1 MNNELKQKIITRLGI
16 EELDEQQ
23 QESVLIDIG
32 ETILREIVLNLL
44 EVIPTENKQELQ
56 DLLAQGDLDAL
67 EPFLAKLSIDYTN
80 LVQNASESVLA
91 EMAA

>member
-16 EELDEQQ
+16 EDLDEQQ

-32 ETILREIVLNLL
+32 ETILREIVISLL
-44 EVIPTENKQELQ
+44 DVIPTEAKQELQ

-67 EPFLAKLSIDYTN
+67 EPFLDKHGVEHNN

-91 EMAA
+91 DMSA

>member
-1 MNNELKQKIITRLGI
+1 MNNELKQKIIVRLGI
-16 EELDEQQ
+16 EDLDEQQ

-44 EVIPTENKQELQ
+44 DVVPAESKQELQ

-67 EPFLAKLSIDYTN
+67 EPFLGKHGVDYNN

-91 EMAA
+91 DISA